1 MPSNPKNITDLK
13 EIPEQYMTLTLGF
26 VPADEVAQ
34 YFDIIRGEMPEELDP
49 MVDFFETT
57 YIRRVE

>member
-34 YFDIIRGEMPEELDP
+34 YFDIIRGEMPEE
-49 MVDFFETT
+49 
-57 YIRRVE
+57 